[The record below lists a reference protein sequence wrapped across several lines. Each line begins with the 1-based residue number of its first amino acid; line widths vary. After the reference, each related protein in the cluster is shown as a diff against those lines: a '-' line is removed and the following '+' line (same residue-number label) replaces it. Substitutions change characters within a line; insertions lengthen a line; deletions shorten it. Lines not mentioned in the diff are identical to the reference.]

1 MSKKAIELIT
11 RMLQKDPI
19 MRPTIDEVIG
29 HPWLKC
35 ATTINRVQR
44 LYHTGHDETLM
55 LIGDESIIEQTMLNV
70 SLSDAPKEFKEPA
83 AKKRRVEK

>member
-1 MSKKAIELIT
+1 MIRK
-11 RMLQKDPI
+11 MLQKDPV
-19 MRPTIDEVIG
+19 MRPSIDEVIG

-35 ATTINRVQR
+35 PTTINRVQR
-44 LYHTGHDETLM
+44 LYQSGHNETLM

-70 SLSDAPKEFKEPA
+70 TLSDAQKEFKEPA